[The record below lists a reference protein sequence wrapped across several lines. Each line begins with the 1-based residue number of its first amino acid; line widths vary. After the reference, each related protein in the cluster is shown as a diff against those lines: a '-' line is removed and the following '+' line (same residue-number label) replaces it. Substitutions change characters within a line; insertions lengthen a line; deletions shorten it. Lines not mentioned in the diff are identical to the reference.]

1 VDIKFI
7 ENKLADTV
15 AVTGSIDAL
24 TAAVLTDFMILKVG
38 EGHTNLIAD
47 LSQVEFMSSA
57 GLRALLAVLKEC
69 RNKGGDLRISGAQP
83 GVDKVLKMSGFTN
96 ILKCFPNN
104 QAALSSFSE

>member
-7 ENKLADTV
+7 ENKIADTM

-24 TAAVLTDFMILKVG
+24 TAAVLTDYMLLKVG
-38 EGHTNLIAD
+38 EGHHNLIVD

-57 GLRALLAVLKEC
+57 GLRALLAALKDC
-69 RNKGGDLRISGAQP
+69 RNKGGDLRISGSQP

-104 QAALSSFSE
+104 QEALASFSE